1 MNRKLLALYGIK
13 WNPFTPDIP
22 DDALWRTPE
31 VDHFCWRVEQQV
43 REGGFAMITGESG
56 TGKSI
61 TLRLLA
67 RHLGGLPEVVVG
79 VLTRPQSAVAD
90 FYREL
95 GEIFGVTLKV
105 HYRWSSFK
113 ELRQKWEA
121 HLAATLWRPV
131 LLIDE
136 AQEME
141 PDVLSEL
148 RLLSSAHFDSRTILT
163 VVLSGDGRL
172 PVQLRLPKLIPLGTR
187 IRTRLLLEYAT
198 PKQLSELI
206 SHLMIQAGNP
216 KLMTPGLLATLC
228 EHAAGNCRILCN
240 MAAEL
245 LAEGMRREAVHLD
258 EKLYLEVFG
267 SPSRSRSRADA
278 RRAAGQ

>member
-1 MNRKLLALYGIK
+1 MTHKLLAIYGLK

-22 DDALWRTPE
+22 DEALLRTPE
-31 VDHFCWRVEQQV
+31 IDHFCWRVELQV
-43 REGGFAMITGESG
+43 RHGGFALITGESG

-67 RHLGGLPEVVVG
+67 RHLKELPEAVVG
-79 VLTRPQSAVAD
+79 VLTRPQSGLAD
-90 FYREL
+90 FYREM

-113 ELRQKWEA
+113 ELRTKWEA
-121 HLAATLWRPV
+121 HLAATLLRPV

-136 AQEME
+136 SQEME
-141 PDVLSEL
+141 PEVLSEL
-148 RLLSSAHFDSRTILT
+148 RLLASTHFDSRPILT

-172 PVQLRLPKLIPLGTR
+172 LELLRLPKLIPLGSR
-187 IRTRLLLEYAT
+187 IGPRLPFAHAT
-198 PKQLSELI
+198 PKQLNELLA
-206 SHLMIQAGNP
+206 HLLTKAGNP
-216 KLMTPGLLATLC
+216 RLMTPGLIATLC
-228 EHAAGNCRILCN
+228 EHAAGNCRVLCN

-245 LAEGMRREAVHLD
+245 LAEGIRREATQLD

-267 SPSRSRSRADA
+267 PSSRSRSRSNG
-278 RRAAGQ
+278 RRAAG